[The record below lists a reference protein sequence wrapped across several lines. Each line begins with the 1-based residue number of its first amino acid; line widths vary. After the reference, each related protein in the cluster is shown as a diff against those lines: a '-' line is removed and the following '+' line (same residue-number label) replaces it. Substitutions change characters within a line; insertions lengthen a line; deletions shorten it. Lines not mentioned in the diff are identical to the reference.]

1 MEKNK
6 IIIIP
11 TFNELRSIKK
21 VIKDCPN
28 NWNILVVDDASSD
41 GTNLWLKK
49 KRITFLLN
57 KKNLGYEKSL
67 IKGFKKVI
75 RNRKIRYLATID
87 ADGEHNPKYLKKMID
102 HISKKNLDMVISERN
117 SYNRF
122 SEALVGKIFKLK
134 YGIKDP
140 LSGYKIYKVSA
151 LKKIIKNIKTN
162 SFLVDIICKFNSLSK
177 KLGVI
182 NSQSRQRVF
191 GRPKVGFNFFVN
203 VKIILLIRLIFLG

>member
-49 KRITFLLN
+49 KKINFLLN

-75 RNRKIRYLATID
+75 KNKNLKYLATMD
-87 ADGEHNPKYLKKMID
+87 ADGEHNPKYLKKMVNY
-102 HISKKNLDMVISERN
+102 ISKKNLDMVISERN
-117 SYNRF
+117 SYNRL
-122 SEALVGKIFKLK
+122 SEAFVGKIFKLK

-140 LSGYKIYKVSA
+140 LSGFKIYKVSA
-151 LKKIIKNIKTN
+151 LKKIIKNVKTN
-162 SFLVDIICKFNSLSK
+162 SFLVDIICKFSSLSK
-177 KLGVI
+177 K
-182 NSQSRQRVF
+182 
-191 GRPKVGFNFFVN
+191 
-203 VKIILLIRLIFLG
+203 KIRSNKFSK